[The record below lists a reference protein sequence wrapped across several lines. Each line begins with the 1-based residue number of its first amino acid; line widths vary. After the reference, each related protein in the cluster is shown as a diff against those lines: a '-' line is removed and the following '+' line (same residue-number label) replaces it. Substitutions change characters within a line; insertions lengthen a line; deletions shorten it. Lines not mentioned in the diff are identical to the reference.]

1 MALSKTLFF
10 LLFACLITSCSNFEQ
25 RKDFISNY
33 FTFEEKPYV
42 SFNRSDLD
50 NVKYPLIEVR
60 TNHVIK
66 QVLLLQISYRDGFA
80 NYFSGSGQALTMQG
94 ALITKTNGFD
104 ANLISL
110 KIPKNSSM
118 LVLKSIDKWKK
129 SEKRTYKFVTS
140 GFQEQIIEVLCERS
154 FKKKKKI
161 KIYGIDYDLTKVVE
175 TCRNSKLNFENIYWV
190 DYEGFVWR
198 SKQWV
203 SPKRVFIDINIL
215 NRISG

>member
-80 NYFSGSGQALTMQG
+80 NYFSGSGQAFMQG

-104 ANLISL
+104 ANLI
-110 KIPKNSSM
+110 
-118 LVLKSIDKWKK
+118 
-129 SEKRTYKFVTS
+129 F
-140 GFQEQIIEVLCERS
+140 
-154 FKKKKKI
+154 
-161 KIYGIDYDLTKVVE
+161 
-175 TCRNSKLNFENIYWV
+175 
-190 DYEGFVWR
+190 
-198 SKQWV
+198 
-203 SPKRVFIDINIL
+203 
-215 NRISG
+215 